1 MDTLWFNH
9 HSVADDHR
17 DVAVPHREVA
27 GQQRIRHE
35 GRAQSGLPCCEK
47 CWPRW
52 RSAWSLVYLLLLS
65 GKLASICYFF
75 TLAVAWMLVDGTGHR
90 KTRCRVVD

>member
-1 MDTLWFNH
+1 MVRLDH
-9 HSVADDHR
+9 HPVADDHR

-35 GRAQSGLPCCEK
+35 GRTQSGLLCCEK

-65 GKLASICYFF
+65 GELGEHLLFLHAC
-75 TLAVAWMLVDGTGHR
+75 
-90 KTRCRVVD
+90 CRVDAGCP